1 MTETLTLI
9 IFILTYATI
18 AVQKIPFIKIDRP
31 SGVLA
36 GSTLLILAGSIT
48 LTETYTLISWDV
60 ITFLMGMMIITAYLE
75 YAGFFPLAAHYII
88 KLAKTGDQLL
98 ILVILST
105 ALLSA
110 LFVNDTVCLLF
121 TPVLLAATKELKINP
136 VPFLLA
142 VAFSSNAGSALTIT
156 GNPQNMYIG
165 IMSGMPFLQFI
176 LYTMLP
182 VLVSLLVIYIVLR
195 LFYRK
200 DMGIFTTVAS
210 VGGLLFDRT
219 LIIKSLITLTLV
231 LTLFIFRVEY
241 PLAALIGATVI
252 ILIGR
257 VTPRVTL
264 ARVDWQLLIFFAG
277 LFVVMGALQK
287 TSLMSGMLDWMAGFM
302 GGSEAKGLVATGGVT
317 LALSNIVSNLPA
329 VMMIYPV
336 LAHLG
341 LPDTFAVY
349 LALISTFAGN
359 LTIVGSVANIIVVER
374 ARAYG
379 IDISFMTYFKAGLVV
394 TLASVVFASLYM
406 LIL

>member
-1 MTETLTLI
+1 MTETLTI
-9 IFILTYATI
+9 VIFILTYATI

-48 LTETYTLISWDV
+48 LTEAYTLISWDV

-75 YAGFFPLAAHYII
+75 YAGFFPLAARYII

-176 LYTMLP
+176 MYTVLP

-200 DMGIFTTVAS
+200 DMGVFTAAAS
-210 VGGLLFDRT
+210 VGDLLFDRT

-231 LTLFIFRVEY
+231 LTLFIFHVEY

-252 ILIGR
+252 ILTGR
-257 VTPRVTL
+257 VTPRITL

-287 TSLMSGMLDWMAGFM
+287 TSLMLGMLDWMAGFM

-336 LAHLG
+336 LVHLG